1 MKLKKKAFKERN
13 MTIKSAAQMRIIKK
27 ALAVAATSNDS
38 DVSSY
43 LPAPLASEVID
54 FIRDTNIMRRLIR
67 TFTMNSRTWKKPK
80 RASGMSAYYIPD
92 GVQATESGFTSTS
105 VTWTAK
111 KLMSYV
117 VVDEEAVED
126 SQPDLISQI
135 LRDFADA
142 VGEAEEQM
150 ILEGDTSHA
159 ATAPDP
165 TSATTANWY
174 VRDPRLAFDGIFTV
188 AATADAADTV
198 DGGGTNFDSDMVNKA
213 LYNLGKYGR
222 NKSRIL
228 GIVPTEQASNIRG
241 GSEFED
247 ASKTGLALSSL
258 ITGLGSAGE
267 GDSVVTVI
275 MGVKFY
281 EAPFAPAGEVAM
293 FHKDS
298 PQIGDR
304 RMIKVKSDEVIE
316 QDQRKYVISERIALE
331 YDYRDALVLINNLS
345 TTIVS

>member
-1 MKLKKKAFKERN
+1 MKKKIKKPYSESLVV
-13 MTIKSAAQMRIIKK
+13 KSAAQMRIIRK
-27 ALAVAATSNDS
+27 ALAVAASAGDS

-43 LPAPLASEVID
+43 LPAPLATEVID
-54 FIRDTNIMRRLIR
+54 FIRDMNIMRRLIKS
-67 TFTMNSRTWKKPK
+67 FTMSTRTWRKPK
-80 RASGMSAYYIPD
+80 RSSGMSAYYIPD

-105 VTWTAK
+105 ITWTAK

-142 VGEAEEQM
+142 VGEAEENM
-150 ILEGDTSHA
+150 ILQGDTTHA

-165 TSATTANWY
+165 TSATAANWY
-174 VRDPRLAFDGIFTV
+174 VKDPRLAFDGIFTV
-188 AATADAADTV
+188 AGGVGAATTV
-198 DGGGTNFDSDMVNKA
+198 DGGGTTFDSDMVNKA

-222 NKSRIL
+222 NKSRII

-241 GSEFED
+241 GTEFED

-267 GDSVVTVI
+267 GDAIVTII

-281 EAPFAPAGEVAM
+281 EAPFAPAGSVAM

-331 YDYRDALVLINNLS
+331 YDYRDALCLINNLS
-345 TTIVS
+345 QTIVS